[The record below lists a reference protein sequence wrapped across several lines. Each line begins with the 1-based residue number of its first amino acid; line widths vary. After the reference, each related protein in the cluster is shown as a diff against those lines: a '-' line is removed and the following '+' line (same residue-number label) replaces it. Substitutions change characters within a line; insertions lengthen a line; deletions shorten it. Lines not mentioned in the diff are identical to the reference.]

1 MFFIIFL
8 WNSIYF
14 VLCIKNISLRR
25 GVHIPSDAIAQK
37 FRNPALDPGCFFPY
51 LFNIFLRTY
60 FHLQQSLSSTNV
72 RKNKNYFLV
81 VQTVNEEVH
90 FSLC

>member
-8 WNSIYF
+8 EILFILYALRILVWERVF
-14 VLCIKNISLRR
+14 VYPQI
-25 GVHIPSDAIAQK
+25 AIAQK